1 MSNAMTGKSVF
12 SNIGK
17 YGMIIALV
25 AAMALFGFL
34 TDWVLLSPINLTN
47 LILQNSYVLILAT
60 GMLLCTLTGNID
72 LSVGSV
78 VALVGAVVAILMVTY
93 GASPFVAIIAG
104 LLSGALIG
112 AWQGFW
118 IAFIKIPAFIVT
130 LAGMLVFR
138 GLTLVIL
145 QGQTKGPFPE
155 SFQAISSGFIGDIVG
170 TIKLGSLELHGLTI
184 VIGILII
191 ALIIYVQVSGRV
203 KRAKLGANLGSQG
216 LWIAKIAALI
226 AVVVIFT
233 MVFASYKGIPNILIL
248 LGVLIA
254 AYQFITVKTIP
265 GRHIYALGGN
275 AKAAKLSG
283 VKTEWVMFW
292 VYTNMGILSAVAG
305 MVFSARLNASTP
317 TAGNMFELDAIA
329 ACYVGG
335 SSVTGGV
342 GTIIGAI
349 VGGLFMGVLNNGM
362 SLMGIG
368 IDYQQTIKGLIL
380 LAAVAFDLYSKSKKT
395 R

>member
-1 MSNAMTGKSVF
+1 MTGKTVF
-12 SNIGK
+12 SNLGK

-25 AAMALFGFL
+25 AAMAFFGFL

-93 GASPFVAIIAG
+93 GASPFIAIIAG
-104 LLSGALIG
+104 LLTGALIG

-138 GLTLVIL
+138 GLTLIIL

-155 SFQAISSGFIGDIVG
+155 SFQAMSSGFIGDIVG

-184 VIGILII
+184 VIGILIA
-191 ALIIYVQVSGRV
+191 ALIIFIQVRGRV
-203 KRAKLGANLGSQG
+203 KRMKLGANIGSQG

-233 MVFASYKGIPNILIL
+233 LVFASYKGIPNILIL
-248 LGVLIA
+248 LGILIA

>member
-1 MSNAMTGKSVF
+1 MTGKTVF
-12 SNIGK
+12 SNLGK

-25 AAMALFGFL
+25 VAMAFFGFL

-93 GASPFVAIIAG
+93 GASPFIAIIAG
-104 LLSGALIG
+104 LLTGALIG

-138 GLTLVIL
+138 GLTLIIL

-155 SFQAISSGFIGDIVG
+155 SFQAMSSGFIGDIVG

-184 VIGILII
+184 VIGILIV
-191 ALIIYVQVSGRV
+191 ALIIFIQVRGRV
-203 KRAKLGANLGSQG
+203 KRMKLGANIGSQG

-233 MVFASYKGIPNILIL
+233 LVFASYKGIPNILIL
-248 LGVLIA
+248 LGILIA